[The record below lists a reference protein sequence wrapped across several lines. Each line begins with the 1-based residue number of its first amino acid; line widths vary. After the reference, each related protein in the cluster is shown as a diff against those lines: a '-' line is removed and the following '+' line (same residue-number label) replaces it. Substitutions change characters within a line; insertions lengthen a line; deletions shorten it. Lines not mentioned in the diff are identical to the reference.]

1 MDSTVDRQA
10 GGTRP
15 TTPAPAPAAPA
26 FFDAVKSWSTIMTFL
41 VAEQL
46 NRRTKAGRLGLLL
59 TIAEPF
65 LLICSFYWI
74 HTVLRG
80 VIQQY
85 GDSVFL
91 FLASG
96 LLPFYF
102 FMRTSTT
109 TRRDQQNVGRSL
121 PRISSLDIFM
131 ASVAAQTMI
140 WIPVIGAV
148 FAGMW
153 VYGIA
158 QARPASIADCAAALL
173 FLGML
178 GAGYGLI
185 NSVIGRFMPVWP
197 RIMALATRGAI
208 FVSGVIHIPDFYAP
222 SIRPWLAWNPILHGV
237 DWFRLGLYGRYPTL
251 LLDQS
256 YLVKSAIVLLFIG
269 VVVDRATLRY
279 GLGRK

>member
-1 MDSTVDRQA
+1 
-10 GGTRP
+10 
-15 TTPAPAPAAPA
+15 
-26 FFDAVKSWSTIMTFL
+26 MTFL

-59 TIAEPF
+59 IIAEPF

-85 GDSVFL
+85 GDSLFL

-102 FMRTSTT
+102 FMRTSIT
-109 TRRDQQNVGRSL
+109 TRRGQQNVGRSL
-121 PRISSLDIFM
+121 PRVSSLDIFM

-140 WIPVIGAV
+140 WIPVIGTV
-148 FAGMW
+148 FAGIW
-153 VYGIA
+153 LYGIE
-158 QARPASIADCAAALL
+158 QARPASIADCATALF

-178 GAGYGLI
+178 GAGFGLI
-185 NSVIGRFMPVWP
+185 NSVIGRLMPVWP
-197 RIMALATRGAI
+197 LIMALATRGALL
-208 FVSGVIHIPDFYAP
+208 VSGVIHIPDFYAP
-222 SIRPWLAWNPILHGV
+222 SIRAWLAWNPILHGV
-237 DWFRLGLYGRYPTL
+237 DWFRLGLYGRYPVL
-251 LLDQS
+251 LLDQA

-269 VVVDRATLRY
+269 IVADRATLRF
-279 GLGRK
+279 GLSRK